1 MTSFCFQ
8 RITRRLGGGDEA
20 YYAYVEE
27 ANDDANKVSQGKRNG
42 MILLMGGTSET
53 SLIAVNLACAG
64 LRVLV
69 SCATQIDLDTGSHPN
84 ITLRRGPLNTD
95 GLVSLIKAREIAL
108 IVDAAHP
115 YATGAHAAAREAAR
129 FAGVTYLAYIRPA
142 DAACEE
148 AGIIY
153 VVDHNEAAKR
163 AFAEKKPVLLTTGS
177 RNLAPYAGE
186 AKRNSVPLIVRVLPE
201 TSSMAACQAAGIPEE
216 SIIAARGPFSL
227 EENRDAIR
235 RFTVGV
241 LVTKDSGVPG
251 GVREKIEAARLEGCK
266 VVVVKRPV
274 TSSGPSFS
282 DISLL
287 QKHIISIYPA

>member
-1 MTSFCFQ
+1 MIPFRVQ

-20 YYAYVEE
+20 YYTYVEE
-27 ANDDANKVSQGKRNG
+27 ANDDANKVSQRKRNG

-53 SLIAVNLACAG
+53 SLIAVNLAYAG
-64 LRVLV
+64 YRVLV

-84 ITLRRGPLNTD
+84 IALRRGPLNAD
-95 GLVSLIKAREIAL
+95 GLVSLIKARGVTL

-129 FAGVTYLAYIRPA
+129 FVGVTYLAYIRPA

-153 VVDHNEAAKR
+153 VGDHNEAAKR
-163 AFAEKKPVLLTTGS
+163 AFAENKPVLLTTGS

-186 AKRNSVPLIVRVLPE
+186 AKKTNIPLIVRVLPE
-201 TSSMAACQAAGIPEE
+201 PSSMEACQAAGISEE

-235 RFTVGV
+235 RFAVGV

-287 QKHIISIYPA
+287 LKHIISIYPA